1 MQQIERGIFY
11 EDGYLGV
18 TLGGMVFSHGAIML
32 DAPLRGDD
40 ARLWRT
46 TLLSQRSGANRLLVS
61 MDAHPDRTL
70 GARALDCTIAAHQKN
85 AQVFRNR
92 PAIFKGQNNETG
104 AIWETYPEAI
114 GLRWAPPDITFTQS
128 MSLFWGGP
136 EVIMENHSGSAPGA
150 IWVTIPAAKTI
161 FVGDAVVVNQPPF
174 LANADLS
181 AWLESLGL
189 LLDGY
194 QGFVVVSGRGGL
206 ASVDAI
212 RAQQQFLL
220 DVVKGIDRIAKHN
233 GAPEET
239 ESLIPSLLSGFSNTK
254 ELTEL
259 YTIRL
264 RYGLYQCYARKYR
277 PGSVLEQPRLEDG
290 GQ

>member
-1 MQQIERGIFY
+1 MQQIERGIFF

-18 TLGGMVFSHGAIML
+18 TLGGMVFSHGAIMI
-32 DAPLRGDD
+32 DAPLRPDD

-46 TLLSQRSGANRLLVS
+46 ALFSQRCGPNRLLVS
-61 MDAHPDRTL
+61 LDAHPDRTL
-70 GARALDCTIAAHQKN
+70 GSRALDCTIAAHQKN

-92 PAIFKGQNNETG
+92 PAIFKGQNTETG
-104 AIWETYPEAI
+104 AVWETYPEAI
-114 GLRWAPPDITFTQS
+114 GLRWSPPDITFTQN

-136 EVIMENHSGSAPGA
+136 EVILENRLGTAPGA
-150 IWVTIPAAKTI
+150 IWVSVPAAKTV

-181 AWLESLGL
+181 AWSEALDV
-189 LLDGY
+189 LLDSY
-194 QGFVVVSGRGGL
+194 QGFTVVSGRGGL
-206 ASVDAI
+206 VSVDAI

-220 DVVKGIDRIAKHN
+220 DVVKGIEKIARHN

-239 ESLIPSLLSGFSNTK
+239 ESLVSSLLGRFSIEK
-254 ELTEL
+254 EMEEL
-259 YTIRL
+259 YAVRL
-264 RYGLYQCYARKYR
+264 RYGLYQYYARKYR